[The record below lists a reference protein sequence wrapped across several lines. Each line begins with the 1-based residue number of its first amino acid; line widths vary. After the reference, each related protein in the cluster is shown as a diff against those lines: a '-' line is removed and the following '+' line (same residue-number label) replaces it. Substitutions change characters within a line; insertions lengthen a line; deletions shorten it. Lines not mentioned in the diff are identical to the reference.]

1 MEIKTFE
8 DLIIWQRSFRLAVD
22 VYKEFI
28 SCKSFSV
35 RDQLIKSAL
44 SVPSNIS
51 EGFERES
58 NKEYIRFLDIAKGSL
73 GELRTQ
79 LLFAQEVEI
88 IKSENCQPMIQ
99 EAKEVSKMIG
109 GLIKSRKS
117 IQKKKS

>member
-8 DLIIWQRSFRLAVD
+8 DLEIWQRSFKLAIR

-28 SCKSFSV
+28 TSKSFSV

-58 NKEYIRFLDIAKGSL
+58 NKEYIRFLDIAKGSV

-79 LLFAQEVEI
+79 LLFAQEVEM
-88 IKSENCQPMIQ
+88 IKPENSQPMIQ
-99 EAKEVSKMIG
+99 EAKEISKMIG
-109 GLIKSRKS
+109 GLIKSRKL
-117 IQKKKS
+117 IQKNIK